1 MAKSKRIIIN
11 LKKEI
16 MIEKI
21 DNNIKEIKTSL
32 QCIFSCAKEFCNKKG
47 FKFTVINEWD
57 DDYRHVTVEMKIP
70 RDYKSIDDML
80 NDAKNHL

>member
-1 MAKSKRIIIN
+1 
-11 LKKEI
+11 

-32 QCIFSCAKEFCNKKG
+32 QCIFSCAKEFRNKKG

-80 NDAKNHL
+80 NDAKNNL

>member
-1 MAKSKRIIIN
+1 
-11 LKKEI
+11 

-21 DNNIKEIKTSL
+21 DNDLEGIKTSL
-32 QCIFSCAKEFCNKKG
+32 YCIFSCAKEFRKTEG

-70 RDYKSIDDML
+70 RGQSNIDDII
-80 NDAKNHL
+80 NEAKKNL